1 MQRLRVFGSRHVSPP
16 VVAYLTD
23 LIFATKL
30 SSTGIALG
38 VGVKIVRTPSQL
50 WDQLRAG
57 GVRLVLVD
65 LSAEGDPL
73 DAIRRCRADAASPRI
88 VAFGPHV
95 EADLL
100 AAAREAGA
108 GEVLA
113 RSAFSKKLPAL
124 LQQAGNEAAVGSAAA
139 DSTDEVG
146 PEKPGE

>member
-1 MQRLRVFGSRHVSPP
+1 MSPP

-30 SSTGIALG
+30 SSTGLALG
-38 VGVKIVRTPSQL
+38 VGVRIVRTPSQL

-57 GVRLVLVD
+57 GVRLVLID
-65 LSAEGDPL
+65 LTAEGDPL
-73 DAIRRCRADAASPRI
+73 DAIRRSRAAEGSPRT
-88 VAFGPHV
+88 VAFAPHV
-95 EADLL
+95 RDDLI

-113 RSAFSKKLPAL
+113 RSAFSKRLPAL
-124 LQQAGNEAAVGSAAA
+124 LQQAGNEAAAGSAAA
-139 DSTDEVG
+139 DSTDEAG

>member
-1 MQRLRVFGSRHVSPP
+1 MNPP

-30 SSTGIALG
+30 SSTGSSLR
-38 VGVKIVRTPSQL
+38 VGVTIVRTPSQL
-50 WDQLRAG
+50 WDQLQAG
-57 GVRLVLVD
+57 GVRLVLID

-73 DAIRRCRADAASPRI
+73 DAIRRSWGDAASPRI

-108 GEVLA
+108 SEVLA
-113 RSAFSKKLPAL
+113 RSAFSKRLPAL
-124 LQQAGNEAAVGSAAA
+124 LQQAGNEAAAGSAAA
-139 DSTDEVG
+139 DSPDKAG

>member
-1 MQRLRVFGSRHVSPP
+1 MSPP

-38 VGVKIVRTPSQL
+38 VGVRIVGTPSQL
-50 WDQLRAG
+50 QDQLRAG
-57 GVRLVLVD
+57 GVSLVLVD

-73 DAIRRCRADAASPRI
+73 DAIRRCRVDAASPRI

-108 GEVLA
+108 GEVECQ
-113 RSAFSKKLPAL
+113 RQQPACL
-124 LQQAGNEAAVGSAAA
+124 
-139 DSTDEVG
+139 
-146 PEKPGE
+146 